1 MYKRSRIVLV
11 ILLASFGS
19 EVVVVSAI
27 IVLSYEH
34 FDGMCYICP
43 EDLHSSL
50 NTIQYYVPL
59 DFQKPITACV
69 PHNIS
74 RYFYAFWFPII
85 AFDCVVCV
93 LALSVSIRHIR
104 RMRAVNYWTQNTVW
118 NVLLKDSILYF
129 VMWAYYRTTLV
140 ANWSRDS
147 TLSTYIAN
155 AVIRFTLPVSFC
167 DHLSLSIPFKL
178 TYRGY
183 IFHSSSPRGSNF
195 RKDFAFLL
203 HVSWV
208 VAWCSTSAKRT
219 ISLLR
224 SWTTPS

>member
-1 MYKRSRIVLV
+1 MQFRIFAMYKRSRIVLV

-129 VMWAYYRTTLV
+129 VM
-140 ANWSRDS
+140 
-147 TLSTYIAN
+147 
-155 AVIRFTLPVSFC
+155 
-167 DHLSLSIPFKL
+167 
-178 TYRGY
+178 
-183 IFHSSSPRGSNF
+183 
-195 RKDFAFLL
+195 
-203 HVSWV
+203 
-208 VAWCSTSAKRT
+208 
-219 ISLLR
+219 
-224 SWTTPS
+224 